1 MQHAHSITLQV
12 CEFDRLSFLPDMF
25 GDDFLSAEMQ
35 VYSLADRYLPQ
46 YTGGFWLFI
55 RLPEGGGYMAPDSD
69 RVHLI
74 NADNWF
80 DKTVSGDAAGIVLTA
95 LAINRRCWV
104 HHDRGNA
111 GLVQLLMQ
119 REEQLWNYIETHPER
134 GDIIRAL
141 D

>member
-1 MQHAHSITLQV
+1 MQHAHSVALQV
-12 CEFDRLSFLPDMF
+12 CESDRLSFLPYVF
-25 GDDFLSAEMQ
+25 GDDFLPAEMQ
-35 VYSLADRYLPQ
+35 VYALADRHLPQ
-46 YTGGFWLFI
+46 YTGGFWHFI
-55 RLPEGGGYMAPDSD
+55 RLPEGGGYMAPDCD

-95 LAINRRCWV
+95 LAINRRCWL

-111 GLVQLLMQ
+111 GLVKLHMQ
-119 REEQLWNYIETHPER
+119 REEQLWHYIEMHPER
-134 GDIIRAL
+134 ADICCAL